1 MEASFAS
8 VNVVPLNVNA
18 DPVAKADVLDAY
30 TTPFAVNDDKLVPPD
45 AVGSGFAK
53 LTT

>member
-18 DPVAKADVLDAY
+18 ELVDNALVELAY
-30 TTPFAVNDDKLVPPD
+30 TIPFAVNDDKLVPPD